1 MSPGHGAFTELP
13 VEVITLILV
22 HVDYRMLLICKEVCH
37 FLRSIINNDQLLSYR
52 IDLAAA
58 NMEDGMA
65 CQMNTAE
72 RYRRLR
78 QYVSGWDNL
87 KGLSESQNQRWLA
100 PLPGN
105 TWLSAW
111 EVQAGILGRSYH
123 AEDGTYGV
131 VFDQLPAI
139 ARNIPH
145 RQWHIGT
152 VGHNLAVFTMEPS
165 EDLLATVHHGTSET
179 TSELRLR
186 RLSDGG
192 AHPSAALPVL
202 NLDIFHT
209 FHQDFTVK
217 ISGDFIGVS
226 AGRWSEFI
234 LWNWKTS
241 TIVGWVSGR
250 LADGFI
256 LLDQRF
262 ILLSERSY
270 PASLRVYDLNHL
282 PRECACLDSLA
293 VFCVFEYPESC
304 PIYNFQI
311 HTSSPLDWTPNR
323 DLDPPF
329 FSARDDRFI
338 VVTFHFEED
347 IWARSRGE
355 RHPEDRTHFI
365 SYSVISSRLEHG
377 IIWDWNSWGVEGT
390 CMTLGLS
397 GSLSWKKVKNGPRV
411 AFWADD
417 SSTGPVL
424 TVYDFTR
431 GQRRRPVVDEEQ
443 DGIQTCTQRFH
454 RVNWMFPYQQPVDL
468 WTDLQYTSRTVTL
481 EGIEAALIGPS
492 HIATYEDGIVIRVRQ
507 AYYDEL
513 GHIFGYDMH
522 DKFLVLTL

>member
-58 NMEDGMA
+58 NMED
-65 CQMNTAE
+65 
-72 RYRRLR
+72 
-78 QYVSGWDNL
+78 GWDNL

-165 EDLLATVHHGTSET
+165 EDLLATVHH
-179 TSELRLR
+179 
-186 RLSDGG
+186 DGG
-192 AHPSAALPVL
+192 PHPSAALPVL

-234 LWNWKTS
+234 LWSWKTS
-241 TIVGWVSGR
+241 TIVGV
-250 LADGFI
+250 
-256 LLDQRF
+256 
-262 ILLSERSY
+262 
-270 PASLRVYDLNHL
+270 AS
-282 PRECACLDSLA
+282 
-293 VFCVFEYPESC
+293 
-304 PIYNFQI
+304 Q
-311 HTSSPLDWTPNR
+311 
-323 DLDPPF
+323 
-329 FSARDDRFI
+329 
-338 VVTFHFEED
+338 
-347 IWARSRGE
+347 
-355 RHPEDRTHFI
+355 
-365 SYSVISSRLEHG
+365 
-377 IIWDWNSWGVEGT
+377 
-390 CMTLGLS
+390 M
-397 GSLSWKKVKNGPRV
+397 GS
-411 AFWADD
+411 F
-417 SSTGPVL
+417 
-424 TVYDFTR
+424 Y
-431 GQRRRPVVDEEQ
+431 
-443 DGIQTCTQRFH
+443 
-454 RVNWMFPYQQPVDL
+454 
-468 WTDLQYTSRTVTL
+468 
-481 EGIEAALIGPS
+481 
-492 HIATYEDGIVIRVRQ
+492 
-507 AYYDEL
+507 
-513 GHIFGYDMH
+513 
-522 DKFLVLTL
+522 